1 MDYVNFLRM
10 AAWFVKIKYNK
21 GVPPH
26 FLCPLCSPTLSF
38 RPPWVPFLSPDA
50 FRSHALFFRFI
61 FFLPSFHSSL
71 FLPLYPIAFFLLSL
85 SLSFR
90 LCVYVCLSRIPLFV
104 LPLCLYLSIKHHIS
118 LPIPPLDPQLL
129 APLSTRSLQG
139 AHFWLGKPLR
149 PAKSA
154 SALYKRLGL
163 LPSSWK
169 SAARDPQ

>member
-1 MDYVNFLRM
+1 M
-10 AAWFVKIKYNK
+10 AAWFIKIKYNK

-26 FLCPLCSPTLSF
+26 FLCPFCSPTLSF
-38 RPPWVPFLSPDA
+38 LLPWVPFLSPDA

-71 FLPLYPIAFFLLSL
+71 FLPPLPYSFLSFVSFSLLLPLCICVSL
-85 SLSFR
+85 SDS
-90 LCVYVCLSRIPLFV
+90 PLV
-104 LPLCLYLSIKHHIS
+104 LPLCLCLSIKHHTS
-118 LPIPPLDPQLL
+118 LLIPPLDPQLL

-139 AHFWLGKPLR
+139 AHFWLGKPVR

-163 LPSSWK
+163 LLSSWK